1 MFSLTNLSSLP
12 SGLPTK
18 NHMKTK
24 TAVTSLLILICWPLS
39 TFATNLQ
46 QAALSALNYDTALQS
61 SRMTSEADKQ
71 KYWQGMSEL
80 LPTLTLE
87 GNWDRQEQP
96 DKKYQSGVTNH
107 SYDLSIRQPLFDIS
121 KYAGWRKGVAIANTA
136 EAEARLAEEKL
147 LIAVSEAYF
156 TVLYQQEVLQAAKS
170 ASHNFQ
176 QQQQKLQSGLA
187 NGQNTRTE
195 LDEAKANYALAQAK
209 EIESGNQLLLAEE
222 NFRRLSGISPDT
234 VEPVNF
240 QCLKKA
246 PYPSLADAI
255 NASQQRNTGVKIA
268 MLQNDQA
275 DADVLAAQGANMPVV
290 SLYARYGKNWSRN
303 DDDDNVLYDAIF
315 GTTSKSNNLQYG
327 VNVSIPLFAGGSQMS
342 QSVEA
347 AYRHRAAKF
356 SITEAQ
362 RKAATDT
369 RSAWL
374 SLTSGKAL
382 IQAQKNAVDSAHE
395 KVVSVQYG
403 REMGFRT
410 VNDELDAQQ
419 KYYSA
424 LKDQAEVRLSYLNAL
439 INLAQST
446 GSLSPDML
454 NFFQC
459 H

>member
-1 MFSLTNLSSLP
+1 MKFYNFKIAFIVLSCVPFGSY
-12 SGLPTK
+12 
-18 NHMKTK
+18 
-24 TAVTSLLILICWPLS
+24 ATS
-39 TFATNLQ
+39 LQ
-46 QAALSALNYDTALQS
+46 QAARAALTYDSALQS
-61 SRMTSEADKQ
+61 SQMTSEADQQ
-71 KYWQGMSEL
+71 KYWQGMAGM

-107 SYDLSIRQPLFDIS
+107 SYDLSVRQPLFDMS

-136 EAEARLAEEKL
+136 EAQSKKAEEKL
-147 LIAVSEAYF
+147 LNAISNAYF
-156 TVLYQQEVLQAAKS
+156 SVLYQQEVLQAAKA
-170 ASHNFQ
+170 ASHNFK
-176 QQQQKLQSGLA
+176 QQQQKLQAGIL

-209 EIESGNQLLLAEE
+209 EIEASSQLLLAGEA
-222 NFRRLSGISPDT
+222 FRRLSGVSPDS

-240 QCLKKA
+240 QCLNA
-246 PYPSLADAI
+246 SPYASLTDAI
-255 NASQQRNTGVKIA
+255 NASQQRNTEIKIA
-268 MLQNDQA
+268 LFQNDQA
-275 DADVLAAQGANMPVV
+275 DADVLAADGAHMPVV

-303 DDDDNVLYDAIF
+303 DNDDNLLYDAIF
-315 GTTSKSNNLQYG
+315 GTNSKSNNLQYG
-327 VNVSIPLFAGGSQMS
+327 VNVSIPLFAGGSQIS
-342 QSVEA
+342 QSYEA
-347 AYRHRAAKF
+347 AYRRQAAKY
-356 SITEAQ
+356 STMEAQ

-374 SLTSGKAL
+374 SLTNGKAL
-382 IQAQKNAVDSAHE
+382 INAQKNAVESSRE

-419 KYYSA
+419 KYFSA
-424 LKDQAEVRLSYLNAL
+424 LKDQAEARFNYLNAL

-446 GSLSPDML
+446 GSLSIDML

-459 H
+459 R

>member
-1 MFSLTNLSSLP
+1 MKFYNFKIAFIVLSCVPFGSY
-12 SGLPTK
+12 
-18 NHMKTK
+18 
-24 TAVTSLLILICWPLS
+24 ATS
-39 TFATNLQ
+39 LQ
-46 QAALSALNYDTALQS
+46 QAARAALTYDSALQS
-61 SRMTSEADKQ
+61 SQMTSEADQQ
-71 KYWQGMSEL
+71 KYWQGMAGM

-107 SYDLSIRQPLFDIS
+107 SYDLSVRQPLFDMS

-136 EAEARLAEEKL
+136 EAQSKKAEEKL
-147 LIAVSEAYF
+147 LNAISNAYF
-156 TVLYQQEVLQAAKS
+156 SVLYQQEVLLAAKA
-170 ASHNFQ
+170 ASHNFK
-176 QQQQKLQSGLA
+176 QQQQKLQAGIL

-209 EIESGNQLLLAEE
+209 EIEASSQLLLAGEA
-222 NFRRLSGISPDT
+222 FRRLSGVSPDT

-240 QCLKKA
+240 QCLNA
-246 PYPSLADAI
+246 SPYASLTDAI
-255 NASQQRNTGVKIA
+255 NASQQRNTEIKIA
-268 MLQNDQA
+268 LFQNDQA
-275 DADVLAAQGANMPVV
+275 DADVLAADGAHMPVV

-303 DDDDNVLYDAIF
+303 DNDDNLLYDAIF
-315 GTTSKSNNLQYG
+315 GTNSKSNNLQYG
-327 VNVSIPLFAGGSQMS
+327 VNVSIPLFAGGSQIS
-342 QSVEA
+342 QSYEA
-347 AYRHRAAKF
+347 AYRRQAAKY
-356 SITEAQ
+356 STMEAQ

-374 SLTSGKAL
+374 SLTNGKAL
-382 IQAQKNAVDSAHE
+382 INAQKNAVESSRE

-419 KYYSA
+419 KYFSA
-424 LKDQAEVRLSYLNAL
+424 LKDQAEARFNYLNAL

-446 GSLSPDML
+446 GSLSIDML

>member
-1 MFSLTNLSSLP
+1 MKFYNFKIAFIVLSCVPFGSY
-12 SGLPTK
+12 
-18 NHMKTK
+18 
-24 TAVTSLLILICWPLS
+24 ATS
-39 TFATNLQ
+39 LQ
-46 QAALSALNYDTALQS
+46 QAARAALTYDSALQS
-61 SRMTSEADKQ
+61 SQMTSEADQQ
-71 KYWQGMSEL
+71 KYWQGMAGM

-107 SYDLSIRQPLFDIS
+107 SYDLSVRQPLFDMS

-136 EAEARLAEEKL
+136 EAQSKKAEEKL
-147 LIAVSEAYF
+147 LNAISNAYF
-156 TVLYQQEVLQAAKS
+156 SVLYQQEVLQAAKA
-170 ASHNFQ
+170 ASHNFK
-176 QQQQKLQSGLA
+176 QQQQKLQAGIL

-209 EIESGNQLLLAEE
+209 EIEASSQLLLAGEA
-222 NFRRLSGISPDT
+222 FRRLSGVSPDT

-240 QCLKKA
+240 QCLNA
-246 PYPSLADAI
+246 SPYASLTDAI
-255 NASQQRNTGVKIA
+255 NASQQRNTEIKIA
-268 MLQNDQA
+268 LFQNDQA
-275 DADVLAAQGANMPVV
+275 DADVLAADGAHMPVV

-303 DDDDNVLYDAIF
+303 DNDDNLLYDAIF
-315 GTTSKSNNLQYG
+315 GTNSKSNNLQYG
-327 VNVSIPLFAGGSQMS
+327 VNVSIPLFAGGSQIS
-342 QSVEA
+342 QSYEA
-347 AYRHRAAKF
+347 AYRRQAAKY
-356 SITEAQ
+356 STMEAQ

-374 SLTSGKAL
+374 SLTNGKAL
-382 IQAQKNAVDSAHE
+382 IDAQKNAVESSRE

-419 KYYSA
+419 KYFSA
-424 LKDQAEVRLSYLNAL
+424 LKDQAEARFNYLNAL

-446 GSLSPDML
+446 GSLSIDML

-459 H
+459 R

>member
-1 MFSLTNLSSLP
+1 MKFYNFKIAFIVLSCVPFGSY
-12 SGLPTK
+12 
-18 NHMKTK
+18 
-24 TAVTSLLILICWPLS
+24 ATS
-39 TFATNLQ
+39 LQ
-46 QAALSALNYDTALQS
+46 QAARAALTYDSALQS
-61 SRMTSEADKQ
+61 SQMTSEADQQ
-71 KYWQGMSEL
+71 KYWQGMAGM

-107 SYDLSIRQPLFDIS
+107 SYDLSVRQPLFDMS

-136 EAEARLAEEKL
+136 EAQSKKAEEKL
-147 LIAVSEAYF
+147 LNSISNAYF
-156 TVLYQQEVLQAAKS
+156 SVLYQQEVLQAAKA
-170 ASHNFQ
+170 ASHNFK
-176 QQQQKLQSGLA
+176 QQQQKLQAGIL

-209 EIESGNQLLLAEE
+209 EIEASSQLLLAGEA
-222 NFRRLSGISPDT
+222 FRRLSGVSPDT

-240 QCLKKA
+240 QCLNA
-246 PYPSLADAI
+246 SPYASLTDAI
-255 NASQQRNTGVKIA
+255 NASQQRNTEIKIA
-268 MLQNDQA
+268 QFQNDQA
-275 DADVLAAQGANMPVV
+275 DADVLAADGAHMPVV

-303 DDDDNVLYDAIF
+303 DNDDNLLYDAIF
-315 GTTSKSNNLQYG
+315 GTNSKSNNLQYG
-327 VNVSIPLFAGGSQMS
+327 VNVSIPLFAGGSQIS
-342 QSVEA
+342 QSYEA
-347 AYRHRAAKF
+347 AYRRQAAKY
-356 SITEAQ
+356 STMEAQ

-374 SLTSGKAL
+374 SLTNGKAL
-382 IQAQKNAVDSAHE
+382 INAQKNAVESSRE

-419 KYYSA
+419 KYFSA
-424 LKDQAEVRLSYLNAL
+424 LKDQAEARFNYLNAL

-446 GSLSPDML
+446 GSLSIDML

-459 H
+459 R

>member
-1 MFSLTNLSSLP
+1 MKFYNFKIAFIVLSCVPFGSY
-12 SGLPTK
+12 
-18 NHMKTK
+18 
-24 TAVTSLLILICWPLS
+24 ATS
-39 TFATNLQ
+39 LQ
-46 QAALSALNYDTALQS
+46 QAARAALTYDSALQS
-61 SRMTSEADKQ
+61 SQMTSEADQQ
-71 KYWQGMSEL
+71 KYWQGMAGM

-107 SYDLSIRQPLFDIS
+107 SYDLSVRQPLFDMS

-136 EAEARLAEEKL
+136 EAQSKKAEEKL
-147 LIAVSEAYF
+147 LNAISNAYF
-156 TVLYQQEVLQAAKS
+156 SVLYQQEVLQAAKA
-170 ASHNFQ
+170 ASHNFK
-176 QQQQKLQSGLA
+176 QQQQKLQAGIL

-209 EIESGNQLLLAEE
+209 EIEASSQLLLVGEA
-222 NFRRLSGISPDT
+222 FRRLSGVSPDT

-240 QCLKKA
+240 QCLNA
-246 PYPSLADAI
+246 SPYASLTDAI
-255 NASQQRNTGVKIA
+255 NASQQRNTEIKIA
-268 MLQNDQA
+268 LFQNDQA
-275 DADVLAAQGANMPVV
+275 DADVLAADGAHMPVV

-303 DDDDNVLYDAIF
+303 DNDDNLLYDAIF
-315 GTTSKSNNLQYG
+315 GTNSKSNNLQYG
-327 VNVSIPLFAGGSQMS
+327 VNVSIPLFAGGSQIS
-342 QSVEA
+342 QSYEA
-347 AYRHRAAKF
+347 AYRRQAAKY
-356 SITEAQ
+356 STMEAQ

-374 SLTSGKAL
+374 SLTNGKAL
-382 IQAQKNAVDSAHE
+382 INAQKNAVESSRE

-419 KYYSA
+419 KYFSA
-424 LKDQAEVRLSYLNAL
+424 LKDQAEARFNYLNAL

-446 GSLSPDML
+446 GSLSIDML

-459 H
+459 R

>member
-1 MFSLTNLSSLP
+1 MKFYNFKIAFIVLSCVPFGSY
-12 SGLPTK
+12 
-18 NHMKTK
+18 
-24 TAVTSLLILICWPLS
+24 ATS
-39 TFATNLQ
+39 LQ
-46 QAALSALNYDTALQS
+46 QAARAALTYDSALQS
-61 SRMTSEADKQ
+61 SQMTSEADQQ
-71 KYWQGMSEL
+71 KYWQGMAGM

-107 SYDLSIRQPLFDIS
+107 SYDLSVRQPLFDMS

-136 EAEARLAEEKL
+136 EAQSKKAEEKL
-147 LIAVSEAYF
+147 LNAISNAYF
-156 TVLYQQEVLQAAKS
+156 SVLYQQEVLQAAKA
-170 ASHNFQ
+170 ASHNFK
-176 QQQQKLQSGLA
+176 QQQQKLQAGIL

-209 EIESGNQLLLAEE
+209 EIEASNQLLLAGEA
-222 NFRRLSGISPDT
+222 FRRLSGVSPDT

-240 QCLKKA
+240 QCLNA
-246 PYPSLADAI
+246 SPYASLTDAI
-255 NASQQRNTGVKIA
+255 NASQQRNTEIKIA
-268 MLQNDQA
+268 LFQNDQA
-275 DADVLAAQGANMPVV
+275 DADVLAADGAHMPVV

-303 DDDDNVLYDAIF
+303 DNDDNLLYDAIF
-315 GTTSKSNNLQYG
+315 GTNSKSNNLQYG
-327 VNVSIPLFAGGSQMS
+327 VNVSIPLFAGGSQIS
-342 QSVEA
+342 QSYEA
-347 AYRHRAAKF
+347 AYRRQAAKY
-356 SITEAQ
+356 STMEAQ

-374 SLTSGKAL
+374 SLTNGKAL
-382 IQAQKNAVDSAHE
+382 INAQKNAVESSRE

-419 KYYSA
+419 KYFSA
-424 LKDQAEVRLSYLNAL
+424 LKDQAEARFNYLNAL

-446 GSLSPDML
+446 GSLSIDML

-459 H
+459 R

>member
-1 MFSLTNLSSLP
+1 MKFYNFKIAFIVLSCVPFGSY
-12 SGLPTK
+12 
-18 NHMKTK
+18 
-24 TAVTSLLILICWPLS
+24 ATS
-39 TFATNLQ
+39 LQ
-46 QAALSALNYDTALQS
+46 QAARAALTYDSALQS
-61 SRMTSEADKQ
+61 SQMTSEADQQ
-71 KYWQGMSEL
+71 KYWQGMAGM

-107 SYDLSIRQPLFDIS
+107 SYDLSVRQPLFDMS

-136 EAEARLAEEKL
+136 EAQSKKAEEKL
-147 LIAVSEAYF
+147 LNAISNAYF
-156 TVLYQQEVLQAAKS
+156 SVLYQQEVLQAAKA
-170 ASHNFQ
+170 ASHNFK
-176 QQQQKLQSGLA
+176 QQQQKLQAGIL

-209 EIESGNQLLLAEE
+209 EIEASSQLLLAGEA
-222 NFRRLSGISPDT
+222 FLRLSGVSPDT

-240 QCLKKA
+240 QCLNA
-246 PYPSLADAI
+246 SPYASLTDAI
-255 NASQQRNTGVKIA
+255 NASQQRNTEIKIA
-268 MLQNDQA
+268 LFQNDQA
-275 DADVLAAQGANMPVV
+275 DADVLAADGAHMPVV

-303 DDDDNVLYDAIF
+303 DNDDNLLYDAIF
-315 GTTSKSNNLQYG
+315 GTNSKSNNLQYG
-327 VNVSIPLFAGGSQMS
+327 VNVSIPLFAGGSQIS
-342 QSVEA
+342 QSYEA
-347 AYRHRAAKF
+347 AYRRQAAKY
-356 SITEAQ
+356 STMEAQ

-374 SLTSGKAL
+374 SLTNGKAL
-382 IQAQKNAVDSAHE
+382 INAQKNAVESSRE

-419 KYYSA
+419 KYFSA
-424 LKDQAEVRLSYLNAL
+424 LKDQAEARFNYLNAL

-446 GSLSPDML
+446 GSLSIDML

-459 H
+459 R

>member
-1 MFSLTNLSSLP
+1 
-12 SGLPTK
+12 
-18 NHMKTK
+18 MKFYNFK
-24 TAVTSLLILICWPLS
+24 IAFIVLFCVPFGSYATS
-39 TFATNLQ
+39 LQ
-46 QAALSALNYDTALQS
+46 QAARAALTYDSALQS
-61 SRMTSEADKQ
+61 SQMTSEADQQ
-71 KYWQGMSEL
+71 KYWQGMAGM

-107 SYDLSIRQPLFDIS
+107 SYDLSVRQPLFDMS

-136 EAEARLAEEKL
+136 EAQSKKAEEKL
-147 LIAVSEAYF
+147 LNAISNAYF
-156 TVLYQQEVLQAAKS
+156 SVLYQQEVLQAAKA
-170 ASHNFQ
+170 ASHNFK
-176 QQQQKLQSGLA
+176 QQQQKLQAGIL

-209 EIESGNQLLLAEE
+209 EIEASSQLLLAGEA
-222 NFRRLSGISPDT
+222 FRRLSGVSPDT

-240 QCLKKA
+240 QCLNA
-246 PYPSLADAI
+246 SPYASLTDAI
-255 NASQQRNTGVKIA
+255 NASQQRNTEIKIA
-268 MLQNDQA
+268 LFQNDQA
-275 DADVLAAQGANMPVV
+275 DADVLAADGAHMPVV

-303 DDDDNVLYDAIF
+303 DNDDNLLYDAIF
-315 GTTSKSNNLQYG
+315 GTNSKSNNLQYG
-327 VNVSIPLFAGGSQMS
+327 VNVSIPLFAGGSQIS
-342 QSVEA
+342 QSYEA
-347 AYRHRAAKF
+347 AYRRQAAKY
-356 SITEAQ
+356 STMEAQ

-374 SLTSGKAL
+374 SLTNGKAL
-382 IQAQKNAVDSAHE
+382 INAQKNAVESSRE

-419 KYYSA
+419 KYFSA
-424 LKDQAEVRLSYLNAL
+424 LKDQAEARFNYLNAL

-446 GSLSPDML
+446 GSLSIDML

-459 H
+459 R

>member
-1 MFSLTNLSSLP
+1 MKFYNFKIAFIVLSCVPFGSY
-12 SGLPTK
+12 
-18 NHMKTK
+18 
-24 TAVTSLLILICWPLS
+24 ATS
-39 TFATNLQ
+39 LQ
-46 QAALSALNYDTALQS
+46 QAARAALTYDSALQS
-61 SRMTSEADKQ
+61 SQMTSEADQQ
-71 KYWQGMSEL
+71 KYLQGMAGM

-107 SYDLSIRQPLFDIS
+107 SYDLSVRQPLFDMS

-136 EAEARLAEEKL
+136 EAQSKKAEEKL
-147 LIAVSEAYF
+147 LNAISNAYF
-156 TVLYQQEVLQAAKS
+156 SVLYQQEVLQAAKA
-170 ASHNFQ
+170 ASHNFK
-176 QQQQKLQSGLA
+176 QQQQKLQAGIL

-209 EIESGNQLLLAEE
+209 EIEASSQLLLAGEA
-222 NFRRLSGISPDT
+222 FRRLSGVSPDT

-240 QCLKKA
+240 QCLNA
-246 PYPSLADAI
+246 SPYASLTDAI
-255 NASQQRNTGVKIA
+255 NASQQRNTEIKIA
-268 MLQNDQA
+268 LFQNDQA
-275 DADVLAAQGANMPVV
+275 DADVLAADGAHMPVV

-303 DDDDNVLYDAIF
+303 DNDDNLLYDAIF
-315 GTTSKSNNLQYG
+315 GTNSKSNNLQYG
-327 VNVSIPLFAGGSQMS
+327 VNVSIPLFAGGSQIS
-342 QSVEA
+342 QSYEA
-347 AYRHRAAKF
+347 AYRRQAAKY
-356 SITEAQ
+356 STMEAQ

-374 SLTSGKAL
+374 SLTNGKAL
-382 IQAQKNAVDSAHE
+382 INAQKNAVESSRE

-419 KYYSA
+419 KYFSA
-424 LKDQAEVRLSYLNAL
+424 LKDQAESRFNYLNAL

-446 GSLSPDML
+446 GSLSIDML

-459 H
+459 R

>member
-1 MFSLTNLSSLP
+1 MKFYNFKIAFIVLSCVPFGSY
-12 SGLPTK
+12 
-18 NHMKTK
+18 
-24 TAVTSLLILICWPLS
+24 ATS
-39 TFATNLQ
+39 LQ
-46 QAALSALNYDTALQS
+46 QAARAALTYDSALQS
-61 SRMTSEADKQ
+61 SQMTSEADQQ
-71 KYWQGMSEL
+71 KYWQGMAGM

-107 SYDLSIRQPLFDIS
+107 SYDLSVRQPLFDMS

-136 EAEARLAEEKL
+136 EAQSKKAEEKL
-147 LIAVSEAYF
+147 LNAISNAYF
-156 TVLYQQEVLQAAKS
+156 SVLYQQEVLQAAKA
-170 ASHNFQ
+170 ASHNFK
-176 QQQQKLQSGLA
+176 QQQQKLQAGIL

-209 EIESGNQLLLAEE
+209 EIEASSQLLLAGEA
-222 NFRRLSGISPDT
+222 FRRLSGVSPDT

-240 QCLKKA
+240 QCLNA
-246 PYPSLADAI
+246 SPYASLTDAI
-255 NASQQRNTGVKIA
+255 NASQQRNTEIKIA
-268 MLQNDQA
+268 LFQNDQA
-275 DADVLAAQGANMPVV
+275 DADVLAADGAHMPVV

-303 DDDDNVLYDAIF
+303 DNDDNLLYDAIF
-315 GTTSKSNNLQYG
+315 GTNSKSNNLQYG
-327 VNVSIPLFAGGSQMS
+327 VNVSIPLFAGGSQIS
-342 QSVEA
+342 QSYEA
-347 AYRHRAAKF
+347 AYRRQAAKY
-356 SITEAQ
+356 STMEAQ

-374 SLTSGKAL
+374 SLTNGKAL
-382 IQAQKNAVDSAHE
+382 INAQKNAVESSRE

-419 KYYSA
+419 KYFSA
-424 LKDQAEVRLSYLNAL
+424 LKDQAEAHFNYLNAL

-446 GSLSPDML
+446 GSLSIDML

-459 H
+459 R

>member
-1 MFSLTNLSSLP
+1 MKFYNFKIAFIVLSCVPFGSY
-12 SGLPTK
+12 
-18 NHMKTK
+18 
-24 TAVTSLLILICWPLS
+24 ATS
-39 TFATNLQ
+39 LQ
-46 QAALSALNYDTALQS
+46 QAARAALTYDSALQS
-61 SRMTSEADKQ
+61 SQMTSEADQQ
-71 KYWQGMSEL
+71 KYWQGMAGM

-107 SYDLSIRQPLFDIS
+107 SYDLSVRQPLFDMS

-136 EAEARLAEEKL
+136 EAQSKKAEEKL
-147 LIAVSEAYF
+147 LNAISNAYF
-156 TVLYQQEVLQAAKS
+156 SVLYQQEVLQAAKA
-170 ASHNFQ
+170 ASHNFK
-176 QQQQKLQSGLA
+176 QQQQKLQAGIL

-209 EIESGNQLLLAEE
+209 EIEASSQLLLAGEA
-222 NFRRLSGISPDT
+222 FRRLSGVSPDT

-240 QCLKKA
+240 QCLNA
-246 PYPSLADAI
+246 SPYASLTDAI
-255 NASQQRNTGVKIA
+255 NASQQRNTEIKIA
-268 MLQNDQA
+268 LFQNDQA
-275 DADVLAAQGANMPVV
+275 DADVLAADGAHMPVV

-303 DDDDNVLYDAIF
+303 DNDDNLLYDAIF
-315 GTTSKSNNLQYG
+315 GTNSKSNNLQYG
-327 VNVSIPLFAGGSQMS
+327 VNVSIPLFAGGSQIS
-342 QSVEA
+342 QSYEA
-347 AYRHRAAKF
+347 AYRRQTAKY
-356 SITEAQ
+356 STMEAQ

-374 SLTSGKAL
+374 SLTNGKAL
-382 IQAQKNAVDSAHE
+382 INAQKNAVESSRE

-419 KYYSA
+419 KYFSA
-424 LKDQAEVRLSYLNAL
+424 LKDQAEARFNYLNAL

-446 GSLSPDML
+446 GSLSIDML

-459 H
+459 R

>member
-1 MFSLTNLSSLP
+1 MKFYNFKIAFIVLSCVPFGSYAN
-12 SGLPTK
+12 S
-18 NHMKTK
+18 
-24 TAVTSLLILICWPLS
+24 
-39 TFATNLQ
+39 LQ
-46 QAALSALNYDTALQS
+46 QAARAALTYDSALQS
-61 SRMTSEADKQ
+61 SQMTSEADQQ
-71 KYWQGMSEL
+71 KYWQGMAGM

-107 SYDLSIRQPLFDIS
+107 SYDLSVRQPLFDMS

-136 EAEARLAEEKL
+136 EAQSKKAEEKL
-147 LIAVSEAYF
+147 LNAISNAYF
-156 TVLYQQEVLQAAKS
+156 SVLYQQEVLQAAKA
-170 ASHNFQ
+170 ASHNFK
-176 QQQQKLQSGLA
+176 QQQQKLQAGIL

-209 EIESGNQLLLAEE
+209 EIEASSQLLLAGEA
-222 NFRRLSGISPDT
+222 FRRLSGVSPDT

-240 QCLKKA
+240 QCLNA
-246 PYPSLADAI
+246 SPYASLTDAI
-255 NASQQRNTGVKIA
+255 NASQQRNTEIKIA
-268 MLQNDQA
+268 LFQNDQA
-275 DADVLAAQGANMPVV
+275 DADVLAADGAHMPVV

-303 DDDDNVLYDAIF
+303 DNDDNLLYDAIF
-315 GTTSKSNNLQYG
+315 GTNSKSNNLQYG
-327 VNVSIPLFAGGSQMS
+327 VNVSIPLFAGGSQIS
-342 QSVEA
+342 QSYEA
-347 AYRHRAAKF
+347 AYRRQAAKY
-356 SITEAQ
+356 STMEAQ

-374 SLTSGKAL
+374 SLTNGKAL
-382 IQAQKNAVDSAHE
+382 INAQKNAVESSRE

-419 KYYSA
+419 KYFSA
-424 LKDQAEVRLSYLNAL
+424 LKDQAEARFNYLNAL

-446 GSLSPDML
+446 GSLSIDML

-459 H
+459 R

>member
-1 MFSLTNLSSLP
+1 MKFYNFKIAFIVLSCVPFGSY
-12 SGLPTK
+12 
-18 NHMKTK
+18 
-24 TAVTSLLILICWPLS
+24 ATS
-39 TFATNLQ
+39 LQ
-46 QAALSALNYDTALQS
+46 QAARAALTYDSALQS
-61 SRMTSEADKQ
+61 SQMTSEADQQ
-71 KYWQGMSEL
+71 KYWQGMAGM

-107 SYDLSIRQPLFDIS
+107 SYDLSVRQPLFDMS

-136 EAEARLAEEKL
+136 EAQSKKAEEKL
-147 LIAVSEAYF
+147 LNAISNAYF
-156 TVLYQQEVLQAAKS
+156 SVLYQQEVLQAAKA
-170 ASHNFQ
+170 ASHNFKQ
-176 QQQQKLQSGLA
+176 LQQKLQAGIL

-209 EIESGNQLLLAEE
+209 EIEASSQLLLAGEA
-222 NFRRLSGISPDT
+222 FRRLSGVSPDT

-240 QCLKKA
+240 QCLNA
-246 PYPSLADAI
+246 SPYASLTDAI
-255 NASQQRNTGVKIA
+255 NASQQRNTEIKIA
-268 MLQNDQA
+268 LFQNDQA
-275 DADVLAAQGANMPVV
+275 DADVLAADGAHMPVV

-303 DDDDNVLYDAIF
+303 DNDDNLLYDAIF
-315 GTTSKSNNLQYG
+315 GTNSKSNNLQYG
-327 VNVSIPLFAGGSQMS
+327 VNVSIPLFAGGSQIS
-342 QSVEA
+342 QSYEA
-347 AYRHRAAKF
+347 AYRRQAAKY
-356 SITEAQ
+356 STMEAQ

-374 SLTSGKAL
+374 SLTNGKAL
-382 IQAQKNAVDSAHE
+382 INAQKNAVESSRE

-419 KYYSA
+419 KYFSA
-424 LKDQAEVRLSYLNAL
+424 LKDQAEARFNYLNAL

-446 GSLSPDML
+446 GSLSIDML

-459 H
+459 R